1 MQKREFFRLDV
12 ELPFQIAKNL
22 TASTDTEF
30 GSIPPNASSLA
41 RDYIHQ
47 LNLIDKTI
55 LHDLQLISQKSKL
68 VAGVINALHTKLNVL
83 QEMITHSDLIES
95 LRLPIKKV
103 NLSGG
108 GFATVTH
115 DVFKPQEEVVVSMTL
130 PRTQPVVTNAL
141 NSNDFLG
148 HINMTL
154 KAKILGQ
161 DPIEGS
167 SLYRTRGIFLDMDD
181 QAQRPIIQFLNDQE
195 RQRVKV
201 KKHFS
206 ED

>member
-12 ELPFQIAKNL
+12 EVPFQIAKNL
-22 TASTDTEF
+22 TASTDSEF

-47 LNLIDKTI
+47 LNLIDQTI
-55 LHDLQLISQKSKL
+55 LHDLQLISQKSTL
-68 VAGVINALHTKLNVL
+68 VAEVINALHTKLNVL
-83 QEMITHSDLIES
+83 QEMIMHSDLIES

-115 DVFKPQEEVVVSMTL
+115 DMFQPHEEVVVSMTL
-130 PRTQPVVTNAL
+130 PRTQPVVTHAL
-141 NSNDFLG
+141 NSRDLLG
-148 HINMTL
+148 HIDLTL

-167 SLYRTRGIFLDMDD
+167 RLYRTRGIFLDMEDSS
-181 QAQRPIIQFLNDQE
+181 QRAIIQYLNDQE
-195 RQRVKV
+195 RKRVSV

-206 ED
+206 ND